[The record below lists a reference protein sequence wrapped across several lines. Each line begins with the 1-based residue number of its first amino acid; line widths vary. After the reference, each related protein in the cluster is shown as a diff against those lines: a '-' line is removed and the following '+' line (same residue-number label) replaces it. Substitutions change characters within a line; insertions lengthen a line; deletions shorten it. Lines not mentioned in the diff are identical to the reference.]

1 MARSPTL
8 FQQFRAL
15 RPGAATT
22 RDEQAAERALATLI
36 DAGRTTW
43 PQLSVSDARML
54 ELLAAKLSE
63 PGEDWLEGVAALD
76 GAELYVAC
84 GCADGDNAAISA
96 FEAMYFQSTGP
107 ILRRMNLDGDGVA
120 EIQQLLRQRLFVRAE
135 GEPWP
140 RVCQYAGRGELGAL
154 VRTAAVRAAVD
165 QLRRN
170 KREVDPDDAL
180 FDLPAISATP
190 ELAYLHERGR
200 RDLKQSFEDAIR
212 TLSTR
217 DLNLLRL
224 HLVDGLSVDE
234 ISRLYRVHRVTVSRW
249 LSDAR
254 TRIAE
259 HTRKLLAEDWGLGG
273 SDLDRALDSVR
284 SQLDL
289 SLSRLLGDP
298 VAQPG

>member
-1 MARSPTL
+1 MSRSL
-8 FQQFRAL
+8 FLQFRAL
-15 RPGAATT
+15 RPGTT
-22 RDEQAAERALATLI
+22 APANDQAAEQALANAI
-36 DAGRTTW
+36 DTGRAAW
-43 PQLSVSDARML
+43 PKLSVTDARML
-54 ELLAAKLSE
+54 ELLATKLTD
-63 PGEDWLEGVAALD
+63 PGEDWIAALEALD
-76 GAELYVAC
+76 PAELYVAC
-84 GCADGDNAAISA
+84 GCSDGDNAAIAA

-135 GEPWP
+135 GEAWP

-180 FDLPAISATP
+180 FEIPAIAATP
-190 ELAYLHERGR
+190 QLAYLHERGR
-200 RDLKQSFEDAIR
+200 RELKQSFEDAIR

-273 SDLDRALDSVR
+273 SELDRALDSVR

-289 SLSRLLGDP
+289 SLSRLLGDQAAP
-298 VAQPG
+298 A